1 MIKESDSVCELVSD
15 DNFVITDKN
24 SLNRPDPVRQIC
36 DIPVKIADL
45 GNACWTVS
53 GRERER
59 ERYSI
64 DERERRKEFVMGF
77 CGFISLH

>member
-59 ERYSI
+59 
-64 DERERRKEFVMGF
+64 DTPLMKEKG
-77 CGFISLH
+77 GRNL

>member
-15 DNFVITDKN
+15 DACVITDKN
-24 SLNRPDPVRQIC
+24 SLNRQDPVRQIC

-53 GRERER
+53 SSERERER
-59 ERYSI
+59 ERNVL
-64 DERERRKEFVMGF
+64 R
-77 CGFISLH
+77 